1 VSAFCPPYQPQGV
14 SGDCYQNLVGLQRL
28 SDPYAKKVVT
38 LIPTLAGEAKFT
50 LSPIE
55 AGAVTPE
62 ELGLLSKWLGH
73 FLRSL
78 SEAQIKA
85 DIYGGHA
92 QLLLSAPGDYWSPI
106 ENAQWTDI
114 GVFET
119 VHGLVADGDS
129 HVSPGRETNAIH
141 SSRVMS
147 VPSRGFAIA
156 GQDWQNVRANIRQG
170 GGMMGLVP
178 AWSATSWLD
187 SFWAYWEPYRRSLY
201 ELKELMMRK
210 DFLLLKEENLDR
222 TLENSGEPEDYLRE
236 VLATTRRVARD
247 EGVLFTD
254 AKRDAQFV
262 TRSLQHVAEIHEAIR
277 VSAIG
282 ASGLTESTLF
292 NFSLTGGGLAA
303 VDLSDRLSIQ
313 SAIKSLLASWM
324 DSLDPFLAQL
334 GLTIEFNQPLE
345 LTPIEIAEIAER
357 YSKIDDAYVAMGAIT
372 PQEARTRLEGGWTE
386 GLTLGAIA
394 ASVTAVEQLTTPRS
408 KGTGILG

>member
-1 VSAFCPPYQPQGV
+1 M
-14 SGDCYQNLVGLQRL
+14 GLQRL
-28 SDPYAKKVVT
+28 SDPYVKKAVT
-38 LIPTLAGEAKFT
+38 MIPTLAGEAKFQ
-50 LSPIE
+50 LAPIE
-55 AGAVTPE
+55 AGTLTPE
-62 ELGLLSKWLGH
+62 DLGLLSKWLGH

-78 SEAQIKA
+78 ARAQIKA
-85 DIYGGHA
+85 DVYGGHA
-92 QLLLSAPGDYWSPI
+92 QVLLSAPGDYWSPI
-106 ENAQWTDI
+106 EGAEWTDI
-114 GVFET
+114 KVFEV
-119 VHGLVADGDS
+119 VHGLVADGDF

-147 VPSRGFAIA
+147 VPSRGFAIE

-170 GGMMGLVP
+170 SGMMGLIP

-187 SFWAYWEPYRRSLY
+187 SFWGYWESYRRSLH
-201 ELKELMMRK
+201 ELKELMIRK

-222 TLENSGEPEDYLRE
+222 TLENSGEPEAYLRE

-254 AKRDAQFV
+254 GKRDAQFV
-262 TRSLQHVAEIHEAIR
+262 TRSLQHIAEVHEAIR
-277 VSAIG
+277 ISAIG
-282 ASGLTESTLF
+282 ASGLTESSLF

-313 SAIKSLLASWM
+313 SAVKSLLASWM

-357 YSKIDDAYVAMGAIT
+357 YSKIDAEYVAMGAIS
-372 PQEARTRLEGGWTE
+372 PAEARSRLEGGWTE
-386 GLTLGAIA
+386 GLTLEAAPTEIPAIA
-394 ASVTAVEQLTTPRS
+394 PAEVAAEVAA
-408 KGTGILG
+408 LGGANAAQSPDL